1 MSQNLRRF
9 RKIQENI
16 RETTLQGEG
25 VRQIQV

>member
-1 MSQNLRRF
+1 MSQNLRF